1 MSRSIF
7 LGDLRTGTHATP
19 KKASPSVLS
28 GAEVSEVKSAVAPT
42 LNKDTPLQ
50 NAIKPKGKGVKKKC
64 CGG

>member
-7 LGDLRTGTHATP
+7 LGDLRTGT
-19 KKASPSVLS
+19 KASPTLSSVPS
-28 GAEVSEVKSAVAPT
+28 VKSSAAPT
-42 LNKDTPLQ
+42 LNEDTPLQ